1 MDGKG
6 DSQMDR
12 DKQRQIG
19 GGADIHTSRRTYE
32 QTDGQ
37 TRQILAWGETNMMVI
52 ERQDIKG
59 NKTIHGNEYS
69 KSISYTSIR
78 LISFATDVGPQN
90 ISRFHRFN
98 N

>member
-19 GGADIHTSRRTYE
+19 GGGADIHTNRQTYE

-37 TRQILAWGETNMMVI
+37 TRQILA
-52 ERQDIKG
+52 
-59 NKTIHGNEYS
+59 
-69 KSISYTSIR
+69 
-78 LISFATDVGPQN
+78 
-90 ISRFHRFN
+90 
-98 N
+98 